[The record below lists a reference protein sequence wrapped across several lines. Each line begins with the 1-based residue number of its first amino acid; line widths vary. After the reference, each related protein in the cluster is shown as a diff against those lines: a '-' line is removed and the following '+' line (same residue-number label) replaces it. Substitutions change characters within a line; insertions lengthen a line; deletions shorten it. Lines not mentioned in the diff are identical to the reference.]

1 MKSIKQVVAVVVVCT
16 LTALVNAAEGDA
28 NVADEGPLIS
38 VDDLTLGYDEDGT
51 VDEGDLAKAAQ
62 NPVADLVSLPFQNN
76 FLFDTAL
83 GFTYNLNIQPVVPFR
98 LSEDWNLISRTIVPV
113 LGVENPPPG
122 VDSWSLGDINAT
134 AFFSPANSKKIIWG
148 VGPALVLPSAT
159 DSFYGSGKWSA
170 GPSAVGLTIQ
180 GPWVIG
186 ALAQNVWSYAGWGDR
201 SVNQMLTQPFI
212 NYNLKNGWYLVS
224 APIITADWNASGGE
238 QWTVPMGGGV
248 GKIHRIGKQPINL
261 SFQGYY
267 NVEHPTGGP
276 EWSLRFQVQ
285 LLFPK

>member
-1 MKSIKQVVAVVVVCT
+1 
-16 LTALVNAAEGDA
+16 
-28 NVADEGPLIS
+28 
-38 VDDLTLGYDEDGT
+38 
-51 VDEGDLAKAAQ
+51 
-62 NPVADLVSLPFQNN
+62 
-76 FLFDTAL
+76 
-83 GFTYNLNIQPVVPFR
+83 
-98 LSEDWNLISRTIVPV
+98 V
-113 LGVENPPPG
+113 LGVEKPPPG

-224 APIITADWNASGGE
+224 APII
-238 QWTVPMGGGV
+238 
-248 GKIHRIGKQPINL
+248 R
-261 SFQGYY
+261 
-267 NVEHPTGGP
+267 PTGTHQVASSGP
-276 EWSLRFQVQ
+276 FLWEAASARSTGSASNRST
-285 LLFPK
+285 